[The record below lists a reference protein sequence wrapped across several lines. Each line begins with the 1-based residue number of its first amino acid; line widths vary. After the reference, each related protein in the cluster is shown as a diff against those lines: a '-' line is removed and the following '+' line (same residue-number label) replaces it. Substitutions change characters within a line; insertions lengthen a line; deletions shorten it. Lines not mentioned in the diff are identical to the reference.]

1 MRKEG
6 KRLRECKYV
15 YIRSNVKINE
25 DVRSRQVPLQFL
37 YARKSSNLRRT
48 NIFNLQVLSN
58 DCNHCQYENMGECRK
73 AYSKI
78 RSLTVF
84 HLKIF
89 HRLFFR

>member
-1 MRKEG
+1 MFEVVKF
-6 KRLRECKYV
+6 LFNFCTRE
-15 YIRSNVKINE
+15 NVT
-25 DVRSRQVPLQFL
+25 
-37 YARKSSNLRRT
+37 SNLRRT

-58 DCNHCQYENMGECRK
+58 DCNHCQYENMGERRK